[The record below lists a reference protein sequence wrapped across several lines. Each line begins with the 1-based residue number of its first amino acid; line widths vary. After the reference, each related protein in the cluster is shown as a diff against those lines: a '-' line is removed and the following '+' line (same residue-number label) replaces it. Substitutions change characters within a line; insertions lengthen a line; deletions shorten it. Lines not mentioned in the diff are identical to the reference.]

1 MINVKQEKSTGQPH
15 RWKPGESGN
24 LKGRPPVPEIEELR
38 QAIRIARKKRGN
50 RSILVHFV
58 ERAYVND
65 QVLIALAKKLIPDKV
80 SGEFKGEGLGDT
92 NIIIL
97 NGSRPNGESLI
108 DRIKNNSK
116 TISREIP

>member
-1 MINVKQEKSTGQPH
+1 MNENLLTEKQIKTEKYPN

-58 ERAYVND
+58 ERAYTND
-65 QVLIALAKKLIPDKV
+65 QVLIALAKKLIPDKI
-80 SGEFKGEGLGDT
+80 SGKFEGEGLGDT
-92 NIIIL
+92 KIIIVYPQEKKKEEIL
-97 NGSRPNGESLI
+97 TDGNQI
-108 DRIKNNSK
+108 RIN
-116 TISREIP
+116 T